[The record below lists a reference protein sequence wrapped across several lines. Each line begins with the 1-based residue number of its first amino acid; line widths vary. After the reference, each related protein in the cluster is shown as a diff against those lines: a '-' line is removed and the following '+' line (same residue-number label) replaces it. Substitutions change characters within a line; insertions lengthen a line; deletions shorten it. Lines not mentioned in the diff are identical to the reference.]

1 MIEPQRGLLRMRTHK
16 PGKSSD
22 EVEAR
27 RPARPAGTAAAAST
41 AAPISPT
48 ALLALQG
55 SAGNAAV
62 VQMVRQAG
70 HSGRP
75 DLARHQHDDGCGHHR
90 PGQAPVQRSTV
101 PGVLRSGGRPLD
113 EATRT
118 DMESR
123 MGADFSDVRI
133 HDDAAAQRSAAE
145 IGARAYTSGN
155 HVVIG
160 DGGGDRHTLAHE
172 LTHVIQQRQGPVAGT
187 DDGSGLRVSD
197 PSDRFERAAEANA
210 RRVLSG
216 PAPVRPSAEPVPAQR
231 AEQTGAVRT
240 GAVQRVEDPENI
252 QDLWTKGY
260 WEGQAGDKPAVAP
273 PGVGG
278 GRTLNTILTTVANQL
293 LRALTAQGEAAG
305 QKELRLFRTMTI
317 EEADAILEWNGAGK
331 RAGTEAWLREH
342 ENDGQITSAFHAA
355 KTGDN
360 STVGAMPVRNHLG
373 DMNQAYHYYETQHDQ
388 HYADHIAAGGA
399 GKRVVGGPATRV
411 LEFTLKPGAHTLL
424 FDPEYM
430 ALSGDKGAPAALRR
444 IFGANNTFQ
453 TSSGGEGNLTGY
465 IGMKPEQHGDFSL
478 SLGDAEATK
487 LLFQL
492 FVKEIQDVTSRA
504 GHRWNNETNEY

>member
-1 MIEPQRGLLRMRTHK
+1 MRTHK

-22 EVEAR
+22 EVEAQR
-27 RPARPAGTAAAAST
+27 LARQAGTAAAAPV
-41 AAPISPT
+41 AAPISAT
-48 ALLALQG
+48 ALLGLQR

-62 VQMVRQAG
+62 VQMMRQAG

-75 DLARHQHDDGCGHHR
+75 DQEQHQHDDGCGHHR

-145 IGARAYTSGN
+145 IGARAYTSGS

-160 DGGGDRHTLAHE
+160 HGGGDRHTLAHE

-187 DDGSGLRVSD
+187 DNGSGLRVSD

-216 PAPVRPSAEPVPAQR
+216 PAPARPAAEPVPAQR
-231 AEQTGAVRT
+231 SEQT
-240 GAVQRVEDPENI
+240 GAVQRVRTPENI
-252 QDLWTKGY
+252 QDLWTDRY
-260 WEGQAGDKPAVAP
+260 WEGEAGDRPAVAP
-273 PGVGG
+273 TAPGGA
-278 GRTLNTILTTVANQL
+278 RNLNVILTTVANQL
-293 LRALTAQGEAAG
+293 LTALTAQAAGDG
-305 QKELRLFRTMTI
+305 QKELRVFRTMTL

-331 RAGTEAWLREH
+331 LAGTEAWLREH
-342 ENDGQITSAFHAA
+342 QGDGQITSNFHAA
-355 KTGDN
+355 KDAPG
-360 STVGAMPVRNHLG
+360 STVGAMPVKNHLG
-373 DMNQAYHYYETQHDQ
+373 DMNQAYRYYKSQHDQ
-388 HYADHIAAGGA
+388 HYADHKKAAGGA
-399 GKRVVGGPATRV
+399 SRRVVGGPATRV
-411 LEFTLKPGAHTLL
+411 LEFTLKPGAHELL
-424 FDPEYM
+424 FSPDNM
-430 ALSGDKGAPAALRR
+430 ALSGNTGAPAALRK
-444 IFGANNTFQ
+444 IFGANRTFP
-453 TSSGGEGNLTGY
+453 TGSGAEGNLSGY
-465 IGMKPEQHGDFSL
+465 VGMKPEQHGDFSL
-478 SLGDAEATK
+478 SLGDTEATK

-492 FVKEIQDVTSRA
+492 FVKQIQDVTSRA
-504 GHRWNNETNEY
+504 SHKWNNETTEY